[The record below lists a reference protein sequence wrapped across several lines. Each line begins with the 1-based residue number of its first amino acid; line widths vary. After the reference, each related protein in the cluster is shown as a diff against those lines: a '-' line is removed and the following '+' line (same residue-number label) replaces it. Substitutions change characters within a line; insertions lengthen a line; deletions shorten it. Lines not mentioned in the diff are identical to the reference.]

1 MNWRVNIIKMCI
13 LPHVSTD
20 SVQSL
25 IVAMACFT
33 EVEEIILKFVQN
45 HKRSQTVKAIL
56 RKKTN

>member
-1 MNWRVNIIKMCI
+1 MQ
-13 LPHVSTD
+13 STD